1 MKVFL
6 ERENDAVHFTIRNAH
21 GNTVSVDGSPDVG
34 GKGLGARPTELVL
47 MGAASCSAIDIISIL
62 KKMKQPLEDIRVEVE
77 GTKQEEIPRVF
88 VKIHMHYILK
98 GDLKELKVA
107 RAIDLSVKKYCT
119 VSKMLEKTA
128 EITTSFELI
137 K

>member
-6 ERENDAVHFTIRNAH
+6 ERENDAVHFSIRNEH
-21 GNTVSVDGSPDVG
+21 GNAVSVDGSPAVG
-34 GKGLGARPTELVL
+34 GMGLGARPTELVL
-47 MGAASCSAIDIISIL
+47 MGAASCSAIDVISIL

-107 RAIDLSVKKYCT
+107 RAIDLSVNKYCT
-119 VSKMLEKTA
+119 VSRMLDKTA
-128 EITTSFELI
+128 EITTSFEI
-137 K
+137 IS

>member
-6 ERENDAVHFTIRNAH
+6 ERENDAVHFSIRNEH

-34 GKGLGARPTELVL
+34 GEGLGARPTELVL

-62 KKMKQPLEDIRVEVE
+62 KKMKQPLEDIKVEVQ
-77 GTKQEEIPRVF
+77 GTKREEHPKVF
-88 VKIHMHYILK
+88 VKVHMHYILK
-98 GDLKELKVA
+98 GDLKELKVT
-107 RAIDLSVKKYCT
+107 RAIDLSVNKYCT

-128 EITTSFELI
+128 EITTSFEII